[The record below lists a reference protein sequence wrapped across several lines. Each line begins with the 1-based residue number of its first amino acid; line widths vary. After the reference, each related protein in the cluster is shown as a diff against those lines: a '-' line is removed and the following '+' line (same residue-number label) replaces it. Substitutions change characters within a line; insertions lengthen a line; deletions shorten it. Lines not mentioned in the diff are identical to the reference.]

1 MYTKPLTYPSIA
13 AVDISADISA
23 IRRLLVAA
31 AISPRFCESLLGNPG
46 DAVRHGFAGERFQ
59 LSESTLTLLSSI
71 RASSLPEFTF
81 LLDKNLSNHLL
92 TSAYT

>member
-13 AVDISADISA
+13 AVDISADLSA

-31 AISPRFCESLLGNPG
+31 AISPRFRESLLSNPG
-46 DAVRHGFAGERFQ
+46 HAVHQGFAGERFP
-59 LSESTLTLLSSI
+59 LSESTFTVVSAI
-71 RASSLPEFTF
+71 QASSLPEFTA

-92 TSAYT
+92 TPAYL